1 MAATGNA
8 EPLIKELTNL
18 KNHIEKSELY
28 RNISEPVSGTFD
40 MKSMNLN
47 ALKVP
52 YIAEK
57 ALNYL
62 YAEHNLIKEELF
74 RTITAKLELDRKY
87 LMVRLSDNRRYL
99 DLEN

>member
-1 MAATGNA
+1 
-8 EPLIKELTNL
+8 L
-18 KNHIEKSELY
+18 KNNIEKSELY
-28 RNISEPVSGTFD
+28 KNISEPVLGTFD

-57 ALNYL
+57 ALIFL

-74 RTITAKLELDRKY
+74 RSVTAQLDLDRKY
-87 LMVRLSDNRRYL
+87 LMVRLSDNRRNL